1 MVGGMDRRRVVIK
14 PQGRI
19 HRQFEGNKWMPR
31 NWLMRWPKR
40 PALSNEGSKERLAGG
55 NLPVIVVAMPNEQ
68 CIPML
73 KALADETRW
82 RIVRELL
89 ANPLTVGELVKR
101 LDVSQYNVSKH
112 VRILREA
119 GILETERAGK
129 HVECRVAEDFRK
141 RLARRGNV
149 LDLGCCTFRFD

>member
-1 MVGGMDRRRVVIK
+1 
-14 PQGRI
+14 
-19 HRQFEGNKWMPR
+19 
-31 NWLMRWPKR
+31 
-40 PALSNEGSKERLAGG
+40 
-55 NLPVIVVAMPNEQ
+55 
-68 CIPML
+68 ML

-89 ANPLTVGELVKR
+89 TEPLTVGELVER
-101 LDVSQYNVSKH
+101 LEVSQYNVSKH

-119 GILETERAGK
+119 SILETERDGK

-141 RLARRGNV
+141 RLARGGKL